1 MKKILVGI
9 GMLVVTGCWDGT
21 IEISNPSPTPVPTA
35 VTTPT
40 ARELEWQRERQCADA
55 QEAAYQAG
63 EGAELYALKEERG
76 EEFSR
81 VYEAVDKVYQEM
93 LDGAKTKAEIHSVHD
108 WHYVQ
113 LERIDE
119 GIGAA
124 YLEAS
129 DAYMFGL
136 SAYEDRHPCDVG
148 GLQ

>member
-21 IEISNPSPTPVPTA
+21 IELVDPSPTPPPTA

-40 ARELEWQRERQCADA
+40 AWELERQCKDEV
-55 QEAAYQAG
+55 EAAYQAG

-76 EEFSR
+76 EEFSM
-81 VYEAVDKVYQEM
+81 VSEAVYKVFKER
-93 LDGAKTKAEIHSVHD
+93 LDGAKTKAEIRSVHD

-113 LERIDE
+113 LGRLDE

-148 GLQ
+148 GRQ